1 MDNKKRMMFVLDE
14 DYYFIMIK
22 VLIILNQLEC
32 YKKKFID
39 YRKLA
44 FIIAFIK
51 EDRDLDLYK
60 RSIKGYDELNILE
73 RERLV
78 NIFYR
83 GKMDQPVIKRELFFL
98 EKKKL
103 ISLEKNVKF
112 NCIDVVLIKNKD
124 LNKIL
129 SSDKFNNDIEKVNK
143 IYKELNRVTS
153 IKYDT
158 FIERVFG
165 NSEVSRW
172 GC

>member
-1 MDNKKRMMFVLDE
+1 MFVLDE